1 MSLHSEGTLEDG
13 GDTSRAPAADPGVR
27 RRLRGIRIPLARG
40 ELARAIWVAVVLAV
54 LALAAAGWFLHS
66 WHAAAGDPAL
76 ARGRA
81 REAVLARSEQV
92 AAALNT
98 EDAGHAKRTV
108 ASWRK
113 VTTGSLHEKYAKA
126 GAKYAKA
133 ISKAGNVSDAQVT
146 HEALRSLD
154 VGKGTA
160 GVLVTID
167 VTVHN
172 GTKNKTKH
180 ERLVYDM
187 ARTPGGWKAAA
198 THTIG
203 GR

>member
-13 GDTSRAPAADPGVR
+13 GDTGGAPAPDPR
-27 RRLRGIRIPLARG
+27 RRRPGIRIPLLRG
-40 ELARAIWVAVVLAV
+40 ELARAIWVAAVLAV

-66 WHAAAGDPAL
+66 WHAAAGDHAL
-76 ARGRA
+76 ARGRG
-81 REAVLARSEQV
+81 REAVLARSKHV

-108 ASWRK
+108 ASWQK
-113 VTTGSLHEKYAKA
+113 VTTGRLHKRYTKA
-126 GAKYAKA
+126 SAKYATA
-133 ISKAGNVSDAQVT
+133 ISKAGNVSGAKVT

-154 VGKGTA
+154 PRKHTA

-167 VTVHN
+167 VTVHH
-172 GTKNKTKH
+172 GKKTKTKN